1 MQSLEAGAELA
12 DLVEFITG
20 TVKDLVQTKM
30 FLQMDGNDALSEQIT
45 KQMIRI
51 LRKSL
56 QSEREQY
63 LQSLLQKLDQ
73 VNEDKYD
80 LEMEYHR
87 AKHYNHRQTQKLTI
101 ENETLKQKY
110 EELASKVE
118 STEWRHE
125 RKQQMAKEALRRKEA
140 TVANLHAVIDEVE
153 STYAHLQH
161 DVEGL
166 KLAALK
172 MQRVEQKLIHQAR
185 EMCTDELRR
194 TVRDITANQQTVRDR
209 RISRLKAA
217 IEAEKQQ
224 QRKLER
230 ACESVLD
237 GVWSLTADDKEH
249 SDISVKNFPQRVGEL
264 QQIVNTA
271 IEKAKKKANQAFL
284 AEINQE
290 MGGSGFISPGETIQA
305 AIERYVSEKVTEK
318 EKQCEELLKA
328 GAEREREL
336 RQHLESIRGK
346 IQRLQGN
353 AQSDDLDISERSQ
366 KPDTSLASRTLT
378 ILQYSDSE

>member
-1 MQSLEAGAELA
+1 MQSLEAGTELA

-30 FLQMDGNDALSEQIT
+30 FLQTDGNDALSEQIT

-80 LEMEYHR
+80 LEMEYNR

-125 RKQQMAKEALRRKEA
+125 RKQQMAKEALRQKEA
-140 TVANLHAVIDEVE
+140 TVANLHAVIDDVE

-194 TVRDITANQQTVRDR
+194 TVREITANQQTVRDR

-217 IEAEKQQ
+217 IETEKRQ

-237 GVWSLTADDKEH
+237 GVWSLTSDDKEH
-249 SDISVKNFPQRVGEL
+249 PDVSVKNFPQRVGEL

-290 MGGSGFISPGETIQA
+290 MGGSGFVSPDETIQA
-305 AIERYVSEKVTEK
+305 AIERYVNEKVSEK

-366 KPDTSLASRTLT
+366 KPDTSLTSRTLT